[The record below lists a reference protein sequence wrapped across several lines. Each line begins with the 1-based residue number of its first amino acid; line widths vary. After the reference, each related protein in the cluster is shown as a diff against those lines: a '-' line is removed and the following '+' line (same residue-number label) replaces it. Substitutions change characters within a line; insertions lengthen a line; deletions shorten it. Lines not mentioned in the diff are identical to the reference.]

1 MINIYC
7 YLNNKQL
14 LFISKLLLK
23 LLNYNLFSSLLI
35 IILELIIYNYY

>member
-14 LFISKLLLK
+14 LFISNNKQLLLK
-23 LLNYNLFSSLLI
+23 LIVIKITQL
-35 IILELIIYNYY
+35 